1 MTTFL
6 SSSYDESQRRRRTGD
21 RMVALGCVIWLLVSG
36 WMFFG
41 TVPPEIVD
49 NHTSKA
55 MQERMRVCEGTF
67 QQRFECKQALL
78 LSGERWGFAVAVNRL
93 MLMCAPAVTAW
104 IVWSVLRRRME

>member
-1 MTTFL
+1 MTMFL
-6 SSSYDESQRRRRTGD
+6 SDPYVEIQRRRRTGD
-21 RMVALGCVIWLLVSG
+21 WFVTLGCVIWLAVSG

-49 NHTSKA
+49 NHTSKT
-55 MQERMRVCEGTF
+55 MQQRMRTCEGTF
-67 QQRFECKQALL
+67 QQRFECKQAFL

-104 IVWSVLRRRME
+104 IVWSVLRRRMA